1 MEKDREA
8 RLKPCVILF
17 AEITQIDFW
26 KQELDTEEYVELLK
40 TVFDR
45 LDEAVKLYEGN
56 IDKHEGKI
64 LMATFGVPI
73 AHEEDPERA
82 IKSGLLMLNQISK
95 LRQKLKK
102 PLGLRIGINLGRVY
116 AASVGSKIKS
126 EYTVMG
132 DAVNFAVRIMDF
144 AKENELLVSDE
155 VYQITKPVFEFSEP
169 MRFLP
174 QGAQQEIVVYNVYRQ
189 KTGFVKRRG
198 IEGLSSPLV
207 DRKQELI
214 LLANFIEELF
224 SGKGKIVLILGE
236 AGVGKSRLLEELF
249 TQSLSMALER
259 VKNINWCIGRCS
271 PYRESLYYPFV
282 ELLKQICEIK
292 TEDSEMAIMAKLL
305 TSIEKLMGE
314 KAEEIFPYIAELFNI
329 KLVAKYEEKVK
340 YLKPE
345 EIKLQIFN
353 AISQIL
359 KNYAERNPTVY
370 CIDDLYLADE
380 STLELLRFFLQT
392 YSGINALVIL
402 ISRPE
407 KNKPFWQMKEQLK
420 NEMKFEEV
428 YLKPLTREE
437 TLELSKNL
445 LKIPR
450 LPEDLIEKIVNDAG
464 GNPFF
469 LEELIKLLI
478 SRGIIY
484 RRGNEWVA
492 SEREI
497 KFDTPYTI
505 EGIIQASYDTLSP
518 ELRDLLSEMAVL
530 GRAFNKKILQGFT
543 RFWDNLDNLI
553 TQLVEIGYIYTNN
566 YQDYAFNHALVRES
580 IYKSI
585 PEKKLKELHQ
595 SIAKTIESMFPE
607 RLAEFYDV
615 LFEHYAKADCKDKA
629 INYALRAGENAQ
641 KCYANMEAISYYLYV
656 LKELKPDNEENNK
669 IIFETMYKLGG
680 IYSRIGYSDDAI
692 ELYERALKI
701 ASTTLDR
708 VKILDATAD
717 VYQRISDYE
726 KALKIYNESLKLLI
740 DFSDDEKFDTWLGI
754 AWIYYLKGELKEARN
769 VLEQILRN
777 VKDTSSIQTKK
788 KIARVYN
795 QLGSVYSYIGEY
807 EKSFEAYNKALK
819 IYEMLE
825 DIPGI
830 SVIYNNIC
838 GYYTRQGDYYRALEY
853 LNKSL
858 EIDIKTGNLLA
869 RAIATYNVGDT
880 YFQLGDF
887 EKAEEKF
894 NEYLNINSQINN
906 QLGNGYGNFGL
917 GNIYF
922 EKNDIPRAEFYY
934 KKSYEIFNKLGSVMM
949 ANEVMIKLAEIEIE
963 KGDYNRAFSMF
974 EELEKRCEEL
984 FDTEGKLTCIIGKAR
999 AKLKQ
1004 SFVEKKLMVTH
1015 LYTALDLLKIAFDY
1029 KKIDYDNETKFVIN
1043 FYLAQVYYYLTKIT
1057 EAKDHLSTADK
1068 ILKELLIKIP
1078 DGEPRNIYLK
1088 KKIYCEFSDFKSLL
1102 KD

>member
-17 AEITQIDFW
+17 AEVTQIDSW
-26 KQELDTEEYVELLK
+26 KQELDTEEYVEFIK
-40 TVFDR
+40 TVFDE
-45 LDEAVKLYEGN
+45 LDEAIKLYEGN

-64 LMATFGVPI
+64 LMATFGVPS

-95 LRQKLKK
+95 LKEKIKK

-132 DAVNFAVRIMDF
+132 DAVNFAARIMEY

-169 MRFLP
+169 LRFLP
-174 QGAQQEIVVYNVYRQ
+174 QGSKQEIIVYNVQRQ

-207 DRKQELI
+207 DRKQELVI
-214 LLANFIEELF
+214 LSHFIEELF
-224 SGKGKIVLILGE
+224 LGKGNIVLILGE

-249 TQSLSMALER
+249 TQSLSMALEK

-271 PYRESLYYPFV
+271 PYRETLYYPFL
-282 ELLKQICEIK
+282 EILKQIFDIR
-292 TEDSEMAIMAKLL
+292 TEDSEMSMMAKLL
-305 TSIEKLMGE
+305 TTVERLMSE
-314 KAEEIFPYIAELFNI
+314 KAEDIFPYIAELFNI
-329 KLVAKYEEKVK
+329 KLAAKYEEKVK

-353 AISQIL
+353 AVSQIL
-359 KNYAERNPTVY
+359 ENYAQKNPAVY
-370 CIDDLYLADE
+370 CIDDLYLSDE

-392 YSGINALVIL
+392 HSGIKALIIL

-407 KNKPFWQMKEQLK
+407 KNKPFWQIKEQLK
-420 NEMKFEEV
+420 KEIKINEI

-445 LKIPR
+445 LKIPK
-450 LPEDLIEKIVNDAG
+450 LPEDLVEKIVSDAG

-478 SRGIIY
+478 SKGIIY
-484 RRGNEWVA
+484 RRNNEWLA

-497 KFDTPYTI
+497 EFDIPYTI

-530 GRAFNKKILQGFT
+530 GRTFNKKVLQGFT

-553 TQLVEIGYIYTNN
+553 SRLLEIGYIYTNN
-566 YQDYAFNHALVRES
+566 HQDYAFNHALVRES

-585 PEKKLKELHQ
+585 PDKKVKELHLLV
-595 SIAKTIESMFPE
+595 AKTIESLFSE
-607 RLAEFYDV
+607 RIAEFYDV

-629 INYALRAGENAQ
+629 IYYALKAGENAQ

-656 LKELKPDNEENNK
+656 LKELKPDTNEDRK
-669 IIFETMYKLGG
+669 TIFDTMYKLGG
-680 IYSRIGYSDDAI
+680 IYSRIGYCDDAI
-692 ELYERALKI
+692 ELYERAFKI
-701 ASTTLDR
+701 AHNTLDK
-708 VKILDATAD
+708 VKILNEMADA
-717 VYQRISDYE
+717 YQRISDYE
-726 KALKIYNESLKLLI
+726 KALQIYDESLKLLI
-740 DFSDDEKFDTWLGI
+740 DFSEEEKFDTWLGI
-754 AWIYYLKGELKEARN
+754 AWIYYLKGELKQARN
-769 VLEQILRN
+769 VLEQILIN
-777 VKDTSSIQTKK
+777 VKDAPSIQIKK

-795 QLGSVYSYIGEY
+795 QLGSIYSHTGEY
-807 EKSFEAYNKALK
+807 EKSFEAYSKALK

-825 DIPGI
+825 DIPGMA
-830 SVIYNNIC
+830 VIYNNIC
-838 GYYTRQGDYYRALEY
+838 GYYTRQSDYYKALEY

-869 RAIATYNVGDT
+869 RAIATYNIGNT
-880 YFQLGDF
+880 YYQLGALD
-887 EKAEEKF
+887 KAEEKY
-894 NEYLNINSQINN
+894 NEYLNINAQINN
-906 QLGNGYGNFGL
+906 QLGNGYGNYGL
-917 GNIYF
+917 GNIYL
-922 EKNDIPRAEFYY
+922 EKGDLPKAEYY
-934 KKSYEIFNKLGSVMM
+934 FKNAYEIFVKLGSVRN
-949 ANEVMIKLAEIEIE
+949 ANEVMISLAELETE
-963 KGDYNRAFSMF
+963 KGNYEKAFNMF

-984 FDTEGKLTCIIGKAR
+984 FDPESKLTCIIGR
-999 AKLKQ
+999 AKVKIKQ
-1004 SFVEKKLMVTH
+1004 SIIEKKLLVTH
-1015 LYTALDLLKIAFDY
+1015 LYTALDLLKTALGY
-1029 KKIDYDNETKFVIN
+1029 EKVEYDNETKFVIN

-1057 EAKDHLSTADK
+1057 ESKNHLSVADK
-1068 ILKELLIKIP
+1068 LLEEILSKIP
-1078 DGEPRNIYLK
+1078 EGEPRDIFLK
-1088 KKIYCEFSDFKSLL
+1088 KKIYAEFKNFKNLL
-1102 KD
+1102 QT